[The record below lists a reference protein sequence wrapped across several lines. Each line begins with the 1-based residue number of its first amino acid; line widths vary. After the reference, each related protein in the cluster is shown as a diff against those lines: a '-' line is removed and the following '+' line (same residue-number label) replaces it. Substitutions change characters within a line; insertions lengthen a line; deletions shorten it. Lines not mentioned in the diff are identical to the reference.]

1 MNIFNSK
8 TATVGVAV
16 LIVAVVFIGFQNNSR
31 LDVVN
36 DRLKSLDS
44 KLRVLD
50 KSLVTIDKKQNN
62 LEAKINF
69 NTETISSREDVLNS
83 LPLITEG
90 LNEVSERIKNK
101 DVDIIETISEI
112 QDNLLELRISTEV
125 YKDHEHP
132 ELIPT
137 EEETNEDLNK
147 ELQEID
153 GIETPEIVEE
163 SVVWV
168 EETEDEAFGRG
179 ATGGFGV
186 LTGEHVVGKNPPVE
200 KPVVVSCPKPLASV
214 NFSDYIQNVSFNR
227 SMKFIVTFDVI
238 KGQVTNERYSRE
250 IFKRLQT
257 AVSRYLNDSIEVD
270 NNFTKLECSIPFAIK
285 V

>member
-16 LIVAVVFIGFQNNSR
+16 LIVVMFLIGMQTNMR
-31 LDVVN
+31 LDESNNKIEALNSEMKALVN
-36 DRLKSLDS
+36 SIIE
-44 KLRVLD
+44 VD
-50 KSLVTIDKKQNN
+50 KRQNN

-69 NTETISSREDVLNS
+69 NSETIASQKYVLNS

-101 DVDIIETISEI
+101 DVAIIETISEI

-186 LTGEHVVGKNPPVE
+186 LTGEHVVGRNPPTE
-200 KPVVVSCPKPLASV
+200 KPVVVSCPKLNPSV
-214 NFSDYIQNVSFNR
+214 QFSDYIKNVSFNR
-227 SMKFIVTFDVI
+227 SVKFTVTFDI
-238 KGQVTNERYSRE
+238 IEGSVTNERYSRQV
-250 IFKRLQT
+250 FKRLQT
-257 AVSRYLNDSIEVD
+257 AVSKYLNVAVDVDDS
-270 NNFTKLECSIPFAIK
+270 FTKLECSIPFAIK
-285 V
+285 I